1 MEKSIRDKVVTR
13 ILDGEATSS
22 NEARRAAFANEGVSE
37 PGRALVDK
45 VAKNAYRVTDED
57 IAAAKSAGL
66 KEDEIFELVVCA
78 AIGQSTRQIENAL
91 AALEQATLTAKKESA

>member
-1 MEKSIRDKVVTR
+1 MEKTIRDKVVSR
-13 ILDGEATSS
+13 ILDGEGTSS
-22 NEARRAAFANEGVSE
+22 KEARRAAFANEGVAE
-37 PGRALVDK
+37 PARALVDK

-57 IAAAKSAGL
+57 VAAAKSGGL

-91 AALEQATLTAKKESA
+91 AALEQATSPASKEQA